1 LQGNKFEI
9 KNSNWLM
16 YNGIHGAIM
25 AKLSVQTFKSI
36 NEIDPDVWN
45 RVAAGRG
52 FQSHRWYQ
60 FGERAMADSPATYL
74 VARAGDT
81 PVAGA
86 ALFRV
91 TNEPLPLPEAARQF
105 MASILKDR
113 PLLVCRS
120 PLADTSAMLLPGE
133 PLRDEALTSIA
144 QAAQAEFK
152 KQKCSFLLFDY
163 LLTEQLKYA
172 SWPKGYEPVTVS
184 EPGTYMA
191 MEWQSFEEY
200 LEKGNK
206 KDRQHYKKSLRE
218 AEENGITLTK
228 HTSVSDVNKALEL
241 IKNVSIWHGSAPNP
255 WMRGLLENFSMID
268 GTWFELRK
276 EGKLAGCGAVV
287 RDNQFQLAT
296 GLGLEDD
303 VPGGYFLLLYAA
315 LQEAFEHQVRLVRF
329 GTGAYDVKRRLGFHL
344 EDTNHAMVTMAGFSS
359 RAAKRKAE
367 TLS

>member
-1 LQGNKFEI
+1 
-9 KNSNWLM
+9 
-16 YNGIHGAIM
+16 M
-25 AKLSVQTFKSI
+25 AKLNVQVVKSI
-36 NEIDPDVWN
+36 HEIEPEVWD
-45 RVAAGRG
+45 RVAARRG
-52 FQSHRWYQ
+52 FQSHKWYQ

-74 VARAGDT
+74 IARDGDT

-91 TNEPLPLPEAARQF
+91 TNEPLPLPEAAREF
-105 MASILKDR
+105 MASILKSK

-120 PLADTSAMLLPGE
+120 PLADTSALLLPGE
-133 PLRDEALTSIA
+133 PLRDEALAVLART
-144 QAAQAEFK
+144 AQAEFK
-152 KQKCSFLLFDY
+152 RQKCSFLLFDY
-163 LLTEQLKYA
+163 LLTEQLKYPA
-172 SWPKGYEPVTVS
+172 WPKGFESLTVS

-191 MEWQSFEEY
+191 LEWQSFEEY

-228 HTSVSDVNKALEL
+228 HTTVPNVDTALEL

-255 WMRGLLENFSMID
+255 WMRGLLENFSMVD
-268 GTWFELRK
+268 GTWIEIHK

-303 VPGGYFLLLYAA
+303 VPGGYFLLLYTA
-315 LQEAFEHQVRLVRF
+315 LQEAFEHKVRLVRF

-359 RAAKRKAE
+359 RVAKRKAE
-367 TLS
+367 SLS